1 MRILITGFE
10 PYWDYHENSSW
21 EVAKILSSYKSEAFE
36 IVTEQMPVSFSHVAD
51 ALHKAIANH
60 NPDLIVLLGQSGGSE
75 RIKLERF
82 ALNLMDAKICDN
94 DGYCPD
100 EELIYE
106 DKPAALR
113 TSLPIK
119 KLCSAIEN
127 QNIKVKISN
136 SCGLYVCNRVYYEAL
151 KICKEHDDLKKAIFV
166 HLPFYEG
173 QPSAKPGKPT
183 LSLEDMV
190 KTVLTI
196 INVTNDK
203 EREI

>member
-10 PYWDYHENSSW
+10 PYWDCHENSSW
-21 EVAKILSSYKSEAFE
+21 EVVKILSSYKSEAFE

-60 NPDLIVLLGQSGGSE
+60 NPDLLVLLGQSGGSE

-119 KLCSAIEN
+119 KLCSAIEH
-127 QNIKVKISN
+127 QDIKVKISN

-151 KICKEHDDLKKAIFV
+151 LACSNNPSMNAIFI
-166 HLPFYEG
+166 HLPFYED
-173 QPSAKPGKPT
+173 QPSAKPSKPRLNLT
-183 LSLEDMV
+183 DMV
-190 KTVLTI
+190 KAVLI
-196 INVTNDK
+196 LINELYDK
-203 EREI
+203 ERTN

>member
-127 QNIKVKISN
+127 QDIKVKISN

-151 KICKEHDDLKKAIFV
+151 LACSNNPSMNAIFI
-166 HLPFYEG
+166 HLPFYED

>member
-127 QNIKVKISN
+127 QDIKVKISN

-151 KICKEHDDLKKAIFV
+151 LACSNNPSMNAIFI
-166 HLPFYEG
+166 HLPFYED
-173 QPSAKPGKPT
+173 QPSAKPLKPRLNLT
-183 LSLEDMV
+183 DMV
-190 KTVLTI
+190 KAVLI
-196 INVTNDK
+196 LINELYDK
-203 EREI
+203 ERTN

>member
-10 PYWDYHENSSW
+10 PYWDCHENSSW
-21 EVAKILSSYKSEAFE
+21 EVVKILSSYKSEAFE

-51 ALHKAIANH
+51 ALHKAIADH

-119 KLCSAIEN
+119 KLCSAIEH
-127 QNIKVKISN
+127 QDIKVKISN

-151 KICKEHDDLKKAIFV
+151 LACSNNPSMNAIFI
-166 HLPFYEG
+166 HLPFYED
-173 QPSAKPGKPT
+173 QPSAKPSKPRLNLT
-183 LSLEDMV
+183 DMV
-190 KTVLTI
+190 KAVLI
-196 INVTNDK
+196 LINELYDK
-203 EREI
+203 ERTN

>member
-10 PYWDYHENSSW
+10 PYWDCHENSSW
-21 EVAKILSSYKSEAFE
+21 EVVKILSSYKSEAFE

-119 KLCSAIEN
+119 KLCSAIEH
-127 QNIKVKISN
+127 QDIKVKISN

-151 KICKEHDDLKKAIFV
+151 LACLNNPSMNAIFI
-166 HLPFYEG
+166 HLPFYED
-173 QPSAKPGKPT
+173 QPSAKPSKPRLNLT
-183 LSLEDMV
+183 DMV
-190 KTVLTI
+190 KAVLI
-196 INVTNDK
+196 LINELYDK
-203 EREI
+203 ERTN

>member
-119 KLCSAIEN
+119 KLCTAIEN
-127 QNIKVKISN
+127 QDIKVKISN

-151 KICKEHDDLKKAIFV
+151 IACSNNPSMNAIFI
-166 HLPFYEG
+166 HLPFYED
-173 QPSAKPGKPT
+173 QPSAKPSKPRLNLT
-183 LSLEDMV
+183 DMV
-190 KTVLTI
+190 KAVLI
-196 INVTNDK
+196 LINELYDK
-203 EREI
+203 ERTN

>member
-21 EVAKILSSYKSEAFE
+21 EVAKEFISKDIDGIKLA
-36 IVTEQMPVSFSHVAD
+36 VEQMPVSFYRVAD
-51 ALHKAIANH
+51 VLGKAVSKH

-127 QNIKVKISN
+127 QDIKVKISN
-136 SCGLYVCNRVYYEAL
+136 SCGLYVCNRLYYEAL

-173 QPSAKPGKPT
+173 QPSAKLSKPT

-196 INVTNDK
+196 IKVSNDK